1 MVGGKCTV
9 PEGNPR
15 ASAGCWRTSH
25 LGYTSSEK
33 QSIVITDVGKP
44 NARGISVKLVFRS
57 CKTLPYKLSLVKY
70 VPQMRFDSSCS
81 HIQCCDLIQPDEYI
95 SPRFSGIRKHSIY
108 FRSWTKFESNICV
121 HIFIHLNS
129 ANFIHFYIQ
138 ANTGHFV
145 QIYSQAN
152 SETFAHV
159 YI

>member
-1 MVGGKCTV
+1 M

-95 SPRFSGIRKHSIY
+95 SPSPRFSGIRKHSASDHEPNLNLTFASI
-108 FRSWTKFESNICV
+108 FLFTSILPTLS
-121 HIFIHLNS
+121 IFIFKRILATLS
-129 ANFIHFYIQ
+129 RFI
-138 ANTGHFV
+138 V
-145 QIYSQAN
+145 K
-152 SETFAHV
+152 
-159 YI
+159 